1 MPDSGLKPEMHLYDI
16 IIIGSGPAG
25 ISTALH
31 LAQIAPELVPKTL
44 ILEKA
49 HHPRNKLC
57 GGGLL
62 PDAEVILHHLNLDVT
77 TIPHVDVDWARFDY
91 DGRGFRMRP
100 DPNRPFA
107 FRIIRRHEFDAWL
120 AQEAHKKGF
129 DLREGVNV
137 KGITNGPDHV
147 RVETGSGIFNA
158 KVVVGADGS
167 TSVVRRAV
175 SGREETHT
183 ARLLEIV
190 TEIRPEESFHV
201 QSDSY
206 FDFRYVPKGILGYIW
221 DFPALEN
228 GKPVRVRGIFDSN
241 VYPRQPDIS
250 LREALADEFHRH
262 GYEMND
268 YELEGH
274 PLRWFEPR
282 SVFSTEHILLVGD
295 AAGGDALFGEGISI
309 ALGYGA
315 LAAQAIKE
323 AFYTKDY
330 SFRGYKTAILRSEMG
345 KALARRTW
353 WAKFFYRL
361 RISWFQKLMW
371 RQLGSLIVF
380 IMRQTQIGWAR
391 RQEIKANSSLSKS
404 VRPVID

>member
-1 MPDSGLKPEMHLYDI
+1 MPEFGLNPETHPYDI

-31 LAQIAPELVPKTL
+31 LAQIAPELVSRTL

-49 HHPRNKLC
+49 RHPRKKLC

-62 PDAEVILHHLNLDVT
+62 PDAEVILKYLNLDVT

-91 DGRGFRMRP
+91 EGRGFRMRP
-100 DPNRPFA
+100 DPHRPFA

-120 AQEAHKKGF
+120 AQEAHKRGF
-129 DLREGVNV
+129 DLREGVHV
-137 KGITNGPDHV
+137 KGVYNGPDYV
-147 RVETGSGIFNA
+147 KVESDSGTFSA

-167 TSVVRRAV
+167 TSVVRR
-175 SGREETHT
+175 SLIGREETHT

-190 TEIRPEESFHV
+190 TEIRPEESFHI

-206 FDFRYVPKGILGYIW
+206 FDFRYVPKGILGYSW

-241 VYPRQPDIS
+241 VYPRQTDIS

-262 GYEMND
+262 GYVMND

-282 SVFSTEHILLVGD
+282 SVFSAEHILLVGD

-323 AFYTKDY
+323 ADFKKDY
-330 SFRGYKTAILRSEMG
+330 SFRGYRIAILRSEMG

-361 RISWFQKLMW
+361 RWRWFQKLIW

-380 IMRQTQIGWAR
+380 IMRKTQIGWAR
-391 RQEIKANSSLSKS
+391 RQEIQRN
-404 VRPVID
+404 